1 MARNLRLGSIYISID
16 LFDSLFRENSL
27 ISQFFTIFKLKIF
40 YLYRWVN
47 GETKSKCNDFDLFLI
62 DDFDFDLK
70 TFIFWRRTKKF
81 FKRFRLKNVT
91 DKNGNKLTFSLFIC
105 SLNKQFSKLGRAVI
119 VAQLAE
125 RSLPTTGGPRF
136 ESSHQPLLLNHYIP
150 FAVCRKGEK

>member
-1 MARNLRLGSIYISID
+1 MPETVPGNMTKHLTFLQPMKRSEMLIFVLQTVKKIAID
-16 LFDSLFRENSL
+16 ALVEQNFD
-27 ISQFFTIFKLKIF
+27 
-40 YLYRWVN
+40 
-47 GETKSKCNDFDLFLI
+47 NDYDLFLI